1 MPADKYGKKL
11 YAAGTVK
18 AEKAAMANRDPARK
32 KAAELITAREGPTN
46 PGGGRAPI
54 KMPAKVAPAKAP
66 ALKAPKQQVISTTKM
81 FKPTPMGKK
90 K

>member
-32 KAAELITAREGPTN
+32 KAAELITAREGSTN
-46 PGGGRAPI
+46 PGGGRAPV
-54 KMPAKVAPAKAP
+54 KMPAKAP

-81 FKPTPMGKK
+81 FKPSPMTKK
-90 K
+90 R